1 VGPPANFSCFRS
13 SPDSGAALAAAFAT
27 PTLEIAGS
35 VHLPALA
42 QAAVVFIKASERR
55 SLLNGANAQS
65 HIHHVMNANPPPDV
79 RGSTQIVLDELDAL
93 CGITDREKEL
103 RDKDVLSDD
112 EARELVAIED
122 AREQERQR
130 QYQNN
135 RQRKLAAKA

>member
-1 VGPPANFSCFRS
+1 MGPPANFSCFRS

-65 HIHHVMNANPPPDV
+65 HIHHVMNANPPPA
-79 RGSTQIVLDELDAL
+79 RKNCATKMFSATMKRANWS
-93 CGITDREKEL
+93 
-103 RDKDVLSDD
+103 LSKTR
-112 EARELVAIED
+112 A
-122 AREQERQR
+122 
-130 QYQNN
+130 N
-135 RQRKLAAKA
+135 RSGNASIRTIASVS

>member
-1 VGPPANFSCFRS
+1 
-13 SPDSGAALAAAFAT
+13 
-27 PTLEIAGS
+27 
-35 VHLPALA
+35 
-42 QAAVVFIKASERR
+42 
-55 SLLNGANAQS
+55 
-65 HIHHVMNANPPPDV
+65 
-79 RGSTQIVLDELDAL
+79 
-93 CGITDREKEL
+93 L

>member
-55 SLLNGANAQS
+55 SLLNGANAQKYS
-65 HIHHVMNANPPPDV
+65 PRHERESA
-79 RGSTQIVLDELDAL
+79 A
-93 CGITDREKEL
+93 REKEL